1 VAAWYGGL
9 DGTAVPFKTAYHT
22 VIGICHRVTYTRGS
36 IDTID
41 PLGDGHF
48 VARNIK
54 RIGINKYKKKKP
66 CVKLVIYKDSPK
78 FAFLFFQIESRGEK
92 F

>member
-54 RIGINKYKKKKP
+54 RIGINKYKKKNRA
-66 CVKLVIYKDSPK
+66 SSW
-78 FAFLFFQIESRGEK
+78 LFTKILPNLLFYSSR
-92 F
+92 